1 MCDTLSH
8 AACINILG
16 KGSQNPQKF
25 TGLVILE
32 NLVATNMSVTVIMH
46 GRTTLVDYYIVT
58 VV

>member
-46 GRTTLVDYYIVT
+46 GRTTLVDYY
-58 VV
+58 